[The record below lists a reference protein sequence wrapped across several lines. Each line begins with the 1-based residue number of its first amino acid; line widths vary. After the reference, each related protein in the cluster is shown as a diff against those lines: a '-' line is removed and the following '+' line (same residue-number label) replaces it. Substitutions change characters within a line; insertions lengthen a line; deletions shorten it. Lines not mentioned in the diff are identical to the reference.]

1 MNVSK
6 REIKVYLSTLS
17 LWAAACVS
25 FNVWRI
31 YSYINNV
38 NDLDTFAHTW
48 SFGIIVFL
56 VFYLPIW
63 LFGLFI
69 ILAIERSYLVNAE
82 KRPSNKCQ

>member
-6 REIKVYLSTLS
+6 QEIKVYLSTII
-17 LWAAACVS
+17 LWSAACIS

-31 YSYINNV
+31 YSYINNA
-38 NDLDTFAHTW
+38 NDLDIFAHTW
-48 SFGIIVFL
+48 SFGFIVFM

-69 ILAIERSYLVNAE
+69 VLVIERSYLVNAE
-82 KRPSNKCQ
+82 KQRKTP